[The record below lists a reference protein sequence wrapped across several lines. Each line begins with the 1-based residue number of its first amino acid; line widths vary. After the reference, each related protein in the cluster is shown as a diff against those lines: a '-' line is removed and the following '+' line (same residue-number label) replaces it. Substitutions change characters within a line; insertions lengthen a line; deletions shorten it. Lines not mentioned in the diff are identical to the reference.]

1 MTNIYLLRHEERVK
15 DTSFFSPL
23 TLYGLKRAQELS
35 KVLEEL
41 NIDVVICSPYIR
53 TLQTIKPFKKPVY
66 LEYGLSELQH
76 PDIISK
82 NSVGMP
88 LPDYM
93 FERYNIDCSYQPI
106 IPYTELKFPEDSFDL
121 KRRSKSVF
129 IEIIKRFHNK
139 NILIV
144 THRGICTS
152 ILEILASSDGFTD
165 SIDSHILTDYST
177 GLLTQICK
185 NNKLMFNCI
194 KK

>member
-23 TLYGLKRAQELS
+23 TMYGHKKAQEL
-35 KVLEEL
+35 VPALEEL
-41 NIDVVICSPYIR
+41 NIDIVISSPYIR
-53 TLQTIKPFKKPVY
+53 TLQTVKPFKKQIY
-66 LEYGLSELQH
+66 LEYGLSEIQH
-76 PDIISK
+76 PDVISK
-82 NSVGMP
+82 SSIGMP
-88 LPDYM
+88 FPDYM
-93 FERYNIDCSYQPI
+93 FGRYNIDCTYQSI
-106 IPYTELKFPEDSFDL
+106 IPYPELKFPEDSTDL
-121 KRRSKSVF
+121 KKRAKYVF

-185 NNKLMFNCI
+185 NNKLMFSCI